1 MWSKLQKFYVLHMLT
16 FLVVLCHMERHGFK
30 YPDGVHGFIRDVFLN
45 VTLLKSWYDPAE
57 FTFNGVTWFLSCILF
72 IYFCVPYIIHF
83 FKSKKWRGTAL
94 LSFLI
99 LFMLTMTFDTMGYK
113 MGMNPW
119 PGVFGWY
126 CNPACRLFDFL
137 LGYTGFL
144 VLSGF
149 SGELLKKKASLLQ
162 VSMLTFTLQP
172 AGCLI
177 RSGYRHHLSC
187 LRFY

>member
-1 MWSKLQKFYVLHMLT
+1 MPDGCCGRRSTLILVPEALKSFLCCPDFWWPITTGMQTFAYDLKSSFKYMWSKLQKFYVLHMLT

-113 MGMNPW
+113 MGMNP
-119 PGVFGWY
+119 
-126 CNPACRLFDFL
+126 
-137 LGYTGFL
+137 
-144 VLSGF
+144 
-149 SGELLKKKASLLQ
+149 
-162 VSMLTFTLQP
+162 
-172 AGCLI
+172 
-177 RSGYRHHLSC
+177 
-187 LRFY
+187 

>member
-1 MWSKLQKFYVLHMLT
+1 
-16 FLVVLCHMERHGFK
+16 
-30 YPDGVHGFIRDVFLN
+30 
-45 VTLLKSWYDPAE
+45 
-57 FTFNGVTWFLSCILF
+57 
-72 IYFCVPYIIHF
+72 
-83 FKSKKWRGTAL
+83 
-94 LSFLI
+94 
-99 LFMLTMTFDTMGYK
+99 